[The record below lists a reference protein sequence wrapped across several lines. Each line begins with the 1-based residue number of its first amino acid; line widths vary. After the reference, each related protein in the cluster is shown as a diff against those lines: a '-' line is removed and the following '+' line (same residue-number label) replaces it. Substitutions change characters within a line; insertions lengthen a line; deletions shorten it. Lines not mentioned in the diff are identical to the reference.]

1 MLRFKTSEPQVSK
14 VSAQRQCMKIKSRVI
29 KKNINRTLIQSLAI
43 PSNYKYGSA
52 IHKRHAVE
60 VISSHE
66 TSLQAWVG
74 GLTGSMVEGG
84 GTRRKVTF
92 TFGKDG
98 LAWHCTGN
106 PKNHQIFCKHCVA
119 LALSICD
126 SSKR

>member
-1 MLRFKTSEPQVSK
+1 
-14 VSAQRQCMKIKSRVI
+14 MKIKSRAI
-29 KKNINRTLIQSLAI
+29 KKDINHTRIQSLAI

-52 IHKRHAVE
+52 IYRRHAVK
-60 VISSHE
+60 VISSE
-66 TSLQAWVG
+66 KASVEAWVG

-92 TFGKDG
+92 TLRKGA

-119 LALSICD
+119 LSLAIMEDLV
-126 SSKR
+126 K